1 VARTNVFRRDMIN
14 ETLLKNAEKPIR
26 KQGLKQE
33 LSLSSIFTLILFV
46 LEKPSGNFSPLFL

>member
-1 VARTNVFRRDMIN
+1 MIN
-14 ETLLKNAEKPIR
+14 VTLLKNAGKPIR

-33 LSLSSIFTLILFV
+33 ISLPLIFTLILFV

>member
-1 VARTNVFRRDMIN
+1 MIN

>member
-1 VARTNVFRRDMIN
+1 MIN
-14 ETLLKNAEKPIR
+14 ETLLKNAGKPIR

>member
-1 VARTNVFRRDMIN
+1 MIN
-14 ETLLKNAEKPIR
+14 ETFLKNAGKPIR

-33 LSLSSIFTLILFV
+33 ISLSLIFTLILFV